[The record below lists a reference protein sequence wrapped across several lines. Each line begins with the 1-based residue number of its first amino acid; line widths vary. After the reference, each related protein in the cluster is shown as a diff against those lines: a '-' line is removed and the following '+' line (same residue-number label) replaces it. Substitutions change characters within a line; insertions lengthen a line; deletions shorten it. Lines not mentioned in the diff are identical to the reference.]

1 MYWLILI
8 IFMDIY
14 ISKKT
19 VGFTFIY
26 SHLDK
31 LMISFF
37 IVECKS
43 PMTDFVNSKMYSCPF
58 CCCVNDYINVIVYIP
73 ILCPI
78 EVCPSNMFC
87 LIFHYYK
94 YQYLGALDTFRH

>member
-1 MYWLILI
+1 MYSILHVLVDFNYI
-8 IFMDIY
+8 HGY

-26 SHLDK
+26 SHLDT
-31 LMISFF
+31 LMISFL

-58 CCCVNDYINVIVYIP
+58 CCCVNDCI
-73 ILCPI
+73 
-78 EVCPSNMFC
+78 M
-87 LIFHYYK
+87 
-94 YQYLGALDTFRH
+94 